1 MIDETSQLPKTD
13 FKLVCLWVPCSTEA
27 EDELD
32 RAQVFKTA
40 MCKFWRRGTC
50 IYGENCN
57 FVHGEEEKQPLYKAK
72 LCKYFQRGHCTRG
85 ANCTFAH
92 GVEELQAGVQDKV
105 SRFQGLGRLDH
116 L

>member
-1 MIDETSQLPKTD
+1 MA
-13 FKLVCLWVPCSTEA
+13 FEA

-32 RAQVFKTA
+32 SAFPATQVFKTA
-40 MCKFWRRGTC
+40 MYKFWQTGNC

-72 LCKYFQRGHCTRG
+72 LCKYFQRGHCARG